1 MKSKITG
8 SQRIQLL
15 IENSRQLLGTLK
27 ETFPSYGF
35 EDGTIPAATCSSD
48 LHDGLERV
56 YCAWAK
62 AQTLLHKNTVPD
74 AGDIQTEVESALLHF
89 LGTSQ
94 EVMSGA
100 SSNYDLGYLSLGIC
114 IAGFA
119 VLLSLPATYRV
130 LSKYRHPGLFL
141 VASVLLYG
149 AMMFAS
155 SYVEEE
161 QQFWY
166 WTFTGWVF
174 YLHARSFRFE
184 RVTPGIEN
192 DQASRV
198 IANVA
203 TTVRYIVLGAS
214 HRLMRRW
221 NQTGQKFA
229 AEPDIARV
237 YFPGHQS
244 SLWILVGLT
253 YAGVY
258 LQLVNGFSP
267 SWMSRLLCLSVTA
280 TSFMFKLVFAE
291 SESPELLNETVFG
304 DIATLLRGMS
314 LVIYARIAMAG
325 IAILLLSTAF
335 AKTNG
340 KLRRNIGK

>member
-1 MKSKITG
+1 M
-8 SQRIQLL
+8 L

-27 ETFPSYGF
+27 ETFPSYEF
-35 EDGTIPAATCSSD
+35 EDGTIPATTCSSD
-48 LHDGLERV
+48 LHDDLERV

-94 EVMSGA
+94 EVMGGA
-100 SSNYDLGYLSLGIC
+100 SSNYGLGYLSLGIC

-119 VLLSLPATYRV
+119 ALLSLPATYRV

-141 VASVLLYG
+141 VASVLVYG

-198 IANVA
+198 IANVV

-258 LQLVNGFSP
+258 LQLMNGFSP
-267 SWMSRLLCLSVTA
+267 SWMSRLLCLSVTT